1 MERMRTS
8 WEIRLYFWPFFG
20 AVLFLRRDFWTSWD
34 RLISCREG
42 VNVKS
47 WRWNIPKNAIT
58 YVVGKVVQTSVYW
71 FILCFAIPNMIWS
84 VNIRLYINSKRCW
97 TSSFYIVKLC
107 VMVYNTTTKHTI
119 LYNSIRSLRACSIFK
134 LSTYYLHTLGCY

>member
-1 MERMRTS
+1 MRTS

-58 YVVGKVVQTSVYW
+58 YVVCKVVQGNTNQTSVYR
-71 FILCFAIPNMIWS
+71 FILCYPKYDLVGQHPTLHEF
-84 VNIRLYINSKRCW
+84 KK